1 MAPHGDMADMDM
13 SGVWTCRETDTRR
26 RRPRGHDDDDVG
38 VPDVA
43 EDAAV
48 LDGVDAAER
57 GRLRGHVH
65 LPHRAGHP
73 AAGLLALK
81 SIQESRWLDQEFK
94 RRYVAVQ
101 GKLPMAERVS
111 ADSLAKK
118 MTLSENG
125 VEEDVMVVKK
135 VQTHA
140 RPWRLSV
147 DPCAPSLIPLSR
159 VLAIF
164 CMFLLPPS
172 PLTSKSIPELI
183 PCPCS
188 MLAVMTMNVGYF
200 LSVLGGVFVG
210 SLLVGRYTV
219 TSEH

>member
-1 MAPHGDMADMDM
+1 MMMMSVFQTSQKTPLYSMA
-13 SGVWTCRETDTRR
+13 WT
-26 RRPRGHDDDDVG
+26 PQSVG
-38 VPDVA
+38 GY
-43 EDAAV
+43 AATCIFLIV
-48 LDGVDAAER
+48 LGTM
-57 GRLRGHVH
+57 LR
-65 LPHRAGHP
+65 
-73 AAGLLALK
+73 GLLALK

-125 VEEDVMVVKK
+125 VEEGVMVVKK

-147 DPCAPSLIPLSR
+147 DPLRAVIDT
-159 VLAIF
+159 VIAGVGY
-164 CMFLLPPS
+164 LL
-172 PLTSKSIPELI
+172 
-183 PCPCS
+183 

>member
-13 SGVWTCRETDTRR
+13 SGSGMAMSGDGHSSSSSGGMMMMMSVFQTSQKTPLYSMAWT
-26 RRPRGHDDDDVG
+26 PQSVG
-38 VPDVA
+38 GY
-43 EDAAV
+43 AATCIFLIV
-48 LDGVDAAER
+48 LGTM
-57 GRLRGHVH
+57 LR
-65 LPHRAGHP
+65 
-73 AAGLLALK
+73 GLLALK

-125 VEEDVMVVKK
+125 VEEGVMVVKK

-147 DPCAPSLIPLSR
+147 DPLRAVIDT
-159 VLAIF
+159 VIAGVGY
-164 CMFLLPPS
+164 LL
-172 PLTSKSIPELI
+172 
-183 PCPCS
+183 

>member
-13 SGVWTCRETDTRR
+13 SGGASGMDMPGMSGSGSSSSGGMMMMMSVFQTSQKTPLYSMAWT
-26 RRPRGHDDDDVG
+26 PQSVG
-38 VPDVA
+38 GY
-43 EDAAV
+43 AATCIFLIV
-48 LDGVDAAER
+48 LGTM
-57 GRLRGHVH
+57 LR
-65 LPHRAGHP
+65 
-73 AAGLLALK
+73 GLLALK
-81 SIQESRWLDQEFK
+81 SIQEARWLDREFK

-101 GKLPMAERVS
+101 GKLPLAERVS

-147 DPCAPSLIPLSR
+147 DPLRAVIDT
-159 VLAIF
+159 VIAGVGY
-164 CMFLLPPS
+164 LL
-172 PLTSKSIPELI
+172 
-183 PCPCS
+183 